1 MTKADLI
8 NALVEDTSLP
18 KKDCDAFLN
27 SFTAQITNS
36 LKAGNDV
43 ILIGFGSFTVK
54 DRPARTGRNPRTG
67 DAIQITAC
75 KVAGFKAGK
84 PLKEAINK

>member
-18 KKDCDAFLN
+18 KKDCEAFLH
-27 SFTAQITNS
+27 SFMAQITKS
-36 LKAGNDV
+36 LKDGNDV
-43 ILIGFGSFTVK
+43 SLIGFGSFTVK

-67 DAIQITAC
+67 DEIKIAAC
-75 KVAGFKAGK
+75 KAAGFKAGK
-84 PLKEAINK
+84 PLKDAINA

>member
-18 KKDCDAFLN
+18 KKDCEAFLN
-27 SFTAQITNS
+27 SFTAQITKS
-36 LKAGNDV
+36 LKDGNDV
-43 ILIGFGSFTVK
+43 SLIGFGSFTVK

-67 DAIQITAC
+67 DEIKIAAC
-75 KVAGFKAGK
+75 KAAGFKAGK

>member
-8 NALVEDTSLP
+8 NALVEDTELS
-18 KKDCDAFLN
+18 KKDCESFLN
-27 SFTAQITNS
+27 SFMAQVTNS
-36 LKAGNDV
+36 LKAGNDISLV
-43 ILIGFGSFTVK
+43 GFGSFTVK

-67 DAIQITAC
+67 DPIQIAAC

-84 PLKEAINK
+84 PLKEAVNG

>member
-8 NALVEDTSLP
+8 NALVEDTELS
-18 KKDCDAFLN
+18 KKDCESFLN
-27 SFTAQITNS
+27 SFMAQITKS
-36 LKAGNDV
+36 LKDGNDV
-43 ILIGFGSFTVK
+43 SLIGFGSFTVK

-67 DAIQITAC
+67 DVIQIAAC

-84 PLKEAINK
+84 PLKEAING

>member
-18 KKDCDAFLN
+18 KKDCEAFLN
-27 SFTAQITNS
+27 SFMAQITNS
-36 LKAGNDV
+36 LKVGND
-43 ILIGFGSFTVK
+43 ISLIGFGSFTVK

-67 DAIQITAC
+67 DAIQISAC

>member
-8 NALVEDTSLP
+8 NALVEDTDLS
-18 KKDCDAFLN
+18 KKDCEAFLN
-27 SFTAQITNS
+27 SFMAQITSS

-43 ILIGFGSFTVK
+43 SLIGFGSFTVK

-67 DAIQITAC
+67 DAIPIAAC

-84 PLKEAINK
+84 PLKEAIN